1 MTKPYIRV
9 RCVLAG
15 QVSAIQ
21 METRWVGVSDEVGR
35 AMSVVYKARDP
46 KVDRFVAVKTIS
58 LSGRFRELGF
68 IHYNSGLQVHSSL
81 LNIVLHN

>member
-35 AMSVVYKARDP
+35 
-46 KVDRFVAVKTIS
+46 
-58 LSGRFRELGF
+58 RFRELGF

-81 LNIVLHN
+81 LNIVIHKISLRIPPNKLTIRPGGVSA